1 MHIYKFSLPDGSD
14 LKVNYYG
21 AEAQIRVTY
30 KDQLVALLGVLIL
43 GEKTI
48 IRRGV
53 MGTSFVVSS
62 PEPGY
67 RGDLTSRIRR
77 HIKEYDEG
85 YGQLREN
92 LKHLEGMRINPT
104 TMHMINEQARQ
115 VYDQTRERM
124 SRVAEQIRPMEQAW
138 AEQVSGLF
146 QEGLQA
152 QAYEYL
158 VRESGINPAIT
169 VRVDEN
175 IRPDEMIVTTSPS
188 LATMAMSTSGLA
200 NIGGNSYTI
209 NRDGYAR
216 LVTGEPIRIAPN
228 NGIVHIHGIV

>member
-1 MHIYKFSLPDGSD
+1 MHIYKFSLPEGSD

-21 AEAQIRVTY
+21 AEAQIRVMY

-53 MGTSFVVSS
+53 MGTSFVVSC

-67 RGDLTSRIRR
+67 RCDLTSRIRR

-85 YGQLREN
+85 YGQLGEN

-124 SRVAEQIRPMEQAW
+124 SRAAEQIRPMEQAW
-138 AEQVSGLF
+138 AEQVLGRSREALHSQSYDQLVNGL
-146 QEGLQA
+146 
-152 QAYEYL
+152 
-158 VRESGINPAIT
+158 GITIRA
-169 VRVDEN
+169 DEN
-175 IRPDEMIVTTSPS
+175 IRPEEMIVTTSPS
-188 LATMAMSTSGLA
+188 VATMAMATSGLT
-200 NIGGNSYTI
+200 NIGGNNYTI